1 MKQSVYWCDICY
13 KKGANIDGTL
23 KRKYYSCYLSRDWLG
38 HLNSKKHK
46 KLCKEVEEDE
56 DNIVCK
62 WCNIKFSKEGYV
74 LHSERNKPL
83 WDMKKI
89 GSCKG
94 MICNDFINEDD
105 EKRYSSF
112 NDYKASKL
120 PKPKAKR
127 TGVGKCSPTTGIT
140 RPPNKPK
147 GWKDNIKLQLEE
159 HYSICKSCDGMLN
172 DTTLK
177 HSDIDLME
185 LTSLTMCKGC
195 DDEINIEKLKDSMT
209 EWLPDGKE
217 ADGELKFRR
226 NPNFDK
232 SKKICI
238 IKSDIDEPNESE
250 WELIDEFGNKLF
262 FEGHCDTCTL
272 PINDENYSSRLLT
285 YLDIDVCDC
294 D

>member
-23 KRKYYSCYLSRDWLG
+23 KRKFYSCYLTRDWLG
-38 HLNSKKHK
+38 HKDTKKHK

-56 DNIVCK
+56 DNIECK
-62 WCNIKFSKEGYV
+62 WCNIKFSKEGYA

-94 MICNDFINEDD
+94 MICNEFINEDD

-112 NDYKASKL
+112 DDYKASKL
-120 PKPKAKR
+120 PKSKAKR
-127 TGVGKCSPTTGIT
+127 TGVGKCSPKTGIT

-147 GWKDNIKLQLEE
+147 GWNDNIKMEITIE
-159 HYSICKSCDGMLN
+159 PNKKED
-172 DTTLK
+172 LK
-177 HSDIDLME
+177 EGEWM
-185 LTSLTMCKGC
+185 T
-195 DDEINIEKLKDSMT
+195 IED
-209 EWLPDGKE
+209 KE
-217 ADGELKFRR
+217 
-226 NPNFDK
+226 
-232 SKKICI
+232 
-238 IKSDIDEPNESE
+238 EPNEKE
-250 WELIDEFGNKLF
+250 WELIDEFGNRLY

-272 PINDENYSSRLLT
+272 PINDEDYSSRLLT